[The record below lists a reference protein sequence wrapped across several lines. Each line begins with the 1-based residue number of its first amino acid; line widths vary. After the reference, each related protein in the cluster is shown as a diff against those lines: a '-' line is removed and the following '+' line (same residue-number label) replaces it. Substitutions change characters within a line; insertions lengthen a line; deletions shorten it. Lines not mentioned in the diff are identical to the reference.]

1 MFVMMHHL
9 SQVLKEYPDSFLSS
23 KLIIVGRLAVGL
35 FFFVSG
41 YGLIKQY
48 KNKGEVYLRTFF
60 KKKIMSVILPF
71 ILAMIIYY
79 IYDNFTGEMRIE
91 VALSSLLNGSP
102 IVSNGWFVIMIIY
115 LYISFY
121 ISAYLTKR
129 NTLILVLLLL
139 LSSFLVIYLADYLD
153 YGEWWTNAVFCF
165 PLGIIWSSQERRV
178 TNFLF
183 KNYRISG
190 ITLAVLFSCFFY
202 LDEIF
207 NRPVFRMVSVIF
219 FVSFIVITSY
229 KFTFHNP
236 IFYLIKSF
244 SFELYLYQGL
254 FIRLCHSDTFM

>member
-1 MFVMMHHL
+1 
-9 SQVLKEYPDSFLSS
+9 
-23 KLIIVGRLAVGL
+23 
-35 FFFVSG
+35 
-41 YGLIKQY
+41 
-48 KNKGEVYLRTFF
+48 
-60 KKKIMSVILPF
+60 
-71 ILAMIIYY
+71 MIIYY

-129 NTLILVLLLL
+129 NTLILVFLLL

-165 PLGIIWSSQERRV
+165 PLGIIWSLQERRV

-202 LDEIF
+202 LDESF

-244 SFELYLYQGL
+244 SFELYLYQGV
-254 FIRLCHSDTFM
+254 FIRLFHSDTFYIGNRLIYTILVISSTLFLAFMMQHINKLIGRFFSISIKNNK